1 MRCVVQILRR
11 LAQQNIFLVELKH
24 ITQMVFGDDRKPLP
38 LQDEIELFREA
49 LAKAREE
56 YPRLQLMII
65 ICGLKIFPNE
75 HP

>member
-1 MRCVVQILRR
+1 
-11 LAQQNIFLVELKH
+11 
-24 ITQMVFGDDRKPLP
+24 MVFGDDRKPLP

-65 ICGLKIFPNE
+65 ICGLKILPNE